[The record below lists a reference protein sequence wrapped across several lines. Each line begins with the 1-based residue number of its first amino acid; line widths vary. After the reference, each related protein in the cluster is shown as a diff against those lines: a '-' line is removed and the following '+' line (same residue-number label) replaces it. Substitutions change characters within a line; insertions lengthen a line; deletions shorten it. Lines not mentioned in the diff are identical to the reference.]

1 MLGTVR
7 YVRRGSIPIVAFV
20 TQLKAWCAELPIPS
34 RVRQGRILCGLLMLA
49 TALLAFRSIDDLD
62 YGIHIGT
69 GRWILKNGKVPTTD
83 PFTWSIPEHLY
94 VAYHWGFQVVAA
106 FLYEKCGHLGP
117 VLLRFGVILITALA
131 LVKSL
136 VIRNVDLVIAGLCG
150 LLALVAGELRF
161 AVRPEIF
168 TYLFLALTLMIVD
181 RWRVGN
187 ERALLWLPCIF
198 MGWVNTHIYILGL
211 VLLAAQLLE
220 QVFLKRID
228 RKFLVIVALSCV
240 ALFINPYGV
249 DAVMEPI
256 RLFTRMNKDNL
267 FAQHIT
273 ELASPLAIEGNS
285 RRGIITTQFFAWAIL
300 LVLAV
305 PASVALYRAKRV
317 ADLIVLALFAG
328 LSLIAVRNI
337 TLFVVVAVPIV
348 THGLSLFAAT
358 HSIRW
363 EDTRRVVFHVV
374 VAASVML
381 SFRVWTG
388 AWYAMQR
395 RPVHMNATI
404 ERSTLALDAAEFI
417 ERVDLKGKGFNNFNV
432 GGSLILGAPSH
443 PIYIDGRNEV
453 TGEDF
458 FRSYLEILQPAR
470 FDTFLQSF
478 NIEYVVLS
486 HSNMMHLVRHLLAGD
501 KWSVVYYDS
510 VAVVFV
516 RKDGPNGYLPL
527 AALPAPIRG
536 EEERWAYLKEIEI
549 KPSYVDSFSRWL
561 LGGEELPLEK
571 EQIGVFLL
579 TAGRWAEAERPL
591 LEAAIEAPNFWETE
605 NNLGSL
611 YMRLKEWEITCLV
624 YRAVLMLNPSDVLAR
639 ERLAMSWYRFK
650 KEAME
655 KQT

>member
-1 MLGTVR
+1 MPV
-7 YVRRGSIPIVAFV
+7 VAFV
-20 TQLKAWCAELPIPS
+20 TKFQAWCEELPLPS
-34 RVRQGRILCGLLMLA
+34 RGTQGRILCGLLMLA

-106 FLYEKCGHLGP
+106 FLYEKFSHVGP
-117 VLLRFGVILITALA
+117 VLLRCGVILLA
-131 LVKSL
+131 AVAIVKSL

-150 LLALVAGELRF
+150 LLALIAGELRF

-168 TYLFLALTLMIVD
+168 TYLFLALALMILD
-181 RWRVGN
+181 RWRAGA
-187 ERALLWLPCIF
+187 ERALLWIPCIF
-198 MGWVNTHIYILGL
+198 VGWVNTHIYILGF
-211 VLLAAQLLE
+211 VLLAAQLAE
-220 QVFLKRID
+220 QVFFKRLN
-228 RKFLVIVALSCV
+228 RRFLVVVALSCA
-240 ALFINPYGV
+240 ALFINPYGL
-249 DAVMEPI
+249 DAVLEPI

-273 ELASPLAIEGNS
+273 ELASPLAIDS
-285 RRGIITTQFFAWAIL
+285 DLRRGVMTTQFSAWAIL
-300 LVLAV
+300 LALAL
-305 PASVALYRAKRV
+305 PASFALYRAKRI
-317 ADLIVLALFAG
+317 ADVITLALFAG
-328 LSLIAVRNI
+328 LSLVAVRNI

-348 THGLSLFAAT
+348 AHGLSLLVSAYPT
-358 HSIRW
+358 RW
-363 EDTRRVVFHVV
+363 DLARRVVFNVV
-374 VAASVML
+374 VAASML
-381 SFRVWTG
+381 LCFRVWTG

-395 RPVHMNATI
+395 RPVHMAARI
-404 ERSTLALDAAEFI
+404 ERTALALDAADFV

-432 GGSLILGAPSH
+432 GGSLILGAPRH

-470 FDTFLQSF
+470 FDTFLQTF

-486 HSNMMHLVRHLLAGD
+486 HSNMMHLVRQLLAED

-510 VAVVFV
+510 VAVIFV
-516 RKDGPNGYLPL
+516 RKDGPNGHLPP
-527 AALPAPIRG
+527 ANLPAPMRG

-549 KPSYVDSFSRWL
+549 KPSAIDSFSRWL

-571 EQIGVFLL
+571 EQTGIFLL

-591 LEAAIEAPNFWETE
+591 LEAAITAPNFWETL